1 MKKIRL
7 YLSALIAIAFLSACE
22 TADLDPQGTSY
33 VAIEAFESPQEVPSG
48 GELNREV
55 KVYAANVTGED
66 RTLNLVTSNVTLD
79 ATAYDIPATVTIP
92 AGSSEGSFT
101 ITVRDINLDTASDK
115 GITVNLEATAEIATG
130 DSFRL
135 NVSKACP
142 GVEQK
147 LRMAITF
154 DRYPEEV
161 YWRIQQNGVTIYDA
175 TNGNGFWGA
184 YAGAARNSTANLA
197 FCLAPGDY
205 TFQVYD
211 QYQDGAGPI
220 LITLPGGIV
229 VWSTNGAYGFTPG
242 PISFTV
248 S

>member
-48 GELNREV
+48 GVLNREV
-55 KVYAANVTGED
+55 KVYAANITGED

-142 GVEQK
+142 GAEQK
-147 LRMAITF
+147 LRMSITF

-184 YAGAARNSTANLA
+184 YAGAANGSTANLA
-197 FCLAPGDY
+197 FCLAPGNY

-229 VWSTNGAYGFTPG
+229 VWSTNGNYGFTPG
-242 PISFTV
+242 PVSFTV
-248 S
+248 N

>member
-22 TADLDPQGTSY
+22 TADLDPQGTSF
-33 VAIEAFESPQEVPSG
+33 VALEAFESPQEVPDG
-48 GELNREV
+48 GVLNREV
-55 KVYAANVTGED
+55 KVYAANVTGQD
-66 RTLNLVTSNVTLD
+66 RTLNILTSNVTLD

-101 ITVRDINLDTASDK
+101 ITVRDDNLDTAVDK

-135 NVSKACP
+135 NVSRACP
-142 GVEQK
+142 GAEKK
-147 LRMAITF
+147 LRIAITF

-161 YWRIQQNGVTIYDA
+161 YWRVQQNGVTVLDA
-175 TNGNGFWGA
+175 TGGNGFWGA
-184 YAGAARNSTANLA
+184 YAGAANGSTANEA
-197 FCLAPGDY
+197 ACLAPGDY

-211 QYQDGAGPI
+211 QFQDGAGPM
-220 LITLPGGIV
+220 LVTLPGGQV
-229 VWSTNGAYGFTPG
+229 VFSTNGAYGFTPG
-242 PISFTV
+242 PVSFTV
-248 S
+248 N